1 MEPVTPEVQ
10 VAFFE
15 NHGKVLDG
23 WDTRFWCHLPG
34 SKLGSVTYRMCDCG
48 VAGSFSLGSLP

>member
-1 MEPVTPEVQ
+1 MVGTPDSG
-10 VAFFE
+10 A
-15 NHGKVLDG
+15 
-23 WDTRFWCHLPG
+23 HLPG